1 MKKVG
6 KTLVSSVQRKRM
18 YKAKKMWVIA
28 GVVGLAF
35 GGVTLSDFVSVD
47 QNGVHITQR
56 TAEAAAVDSQIFSD
70 VDTTADVTEPLPANQ
85 ATNVNFTVTGSGVA
99 DVAAVNTGSREVALQ
114 VPAGTDITANGPI
127 SVDVAVTGGLGTIL
141 DPIVNG
147 LQGVL
152 NVIDNPVTKLL
163 VGSSVVDNLN
173 ATLDNLKNGAITA
186 QYTIDP
192 SEATVT
198 TLPDGSQ
205 YLAVNI
211 DGGLGT
217 ALSQTLSGTLSDL
230 LDTLSS
236 INLLGI
242 VNLDPV
248 LSPLV
253 DNLLTPL
260 ISELTTGTGDTVNQ
274 LVDLSVLGST
284 SVTIPTQVTPDGT
297 QDSVSVKGA
306 IARSELINVDLFAN
320 SAGTTPLQVDTT
332 GADLAT
338 AKADATAAID
348 AMKYLTDEE
357 KADYKQQVAD
367 ATTTDAI
374 DTVVADATAQ
384 NLANAKDWATTEIGG
399 LTNLDDAGKQTYL
412 DQLPGATTV
421 EAVEQIVED
430 ARNATSTDLT
440 TEKADATAAIDAM
453 KYLTDEEKA
462 TYKQQVTDATTADAI
477 DAIVTD
483 ATAQN
488 LANAKDWATT
498 EIGGLTNLDDAGK
511 QTYLD
516 QLPDATTV
524 EAVE

>member
-56 TAEAAAVDSQIFSD
+56 TAEAAVVDSQIFSD

-99 DVAAVNTGSREVALQ
+99 DVEVGKGSREVALQ

-152 NVIDNPVTKLL
+152 NLIDTPLTKPI
-163 VGSSVVDNLN
+163 VGASTVDKLN

-236 INLLGI
+236 INLLGV

-274 LVDLSVLGST
+274 LVDLSILGST
-284 SVTIPTQVTPDGT
+284 TVTIPTQVTPDGT

-332 GADLAT
+332 GTDLAT
-338 AKADATAAID
+338 AKADATATID
-348 AMKYLTDEE
+348 AMQYLTDEE

-367 ATTTDAI
+367 ATT
-374 DTVVADATAQ
+374 
-384 NLANAKDWATTEIGG
+384 
-399 LTNLDDAGKQTYL
+399 
-412 DQLPGATTV
+412 
-421 EAVEQIVED
+421 
-430 ARNATSTDLT
+430 
-440 TEKADATAAIDAM
+440 
-453 KYLTDEEKA
+453 
-462 TYKQQVTDATTADAI
+462 ADAI
-477 DAIVTD
+477 DAVVTD

-498 EIGGLTNLDDAGK
+498 EIGGLTNLDDADK

-516 QLPDATTV
+516 QLPGATTV
-524 EAVE
+524 EAVEQIVEDARNATGTDLTAEKADATAAIDAMKYLTDEEKADYKQQVTDATTADAIDAIVTDATAKNLANAKD